1 MKFAK
6 SFKKSV
12 LICISILCL
21 SGCKIYYDCNSING
35 QLRKNAEDADLVIGK
50 LNSQISSMLQ
60 EYESMNCNQDSAIFK
75 EALFK
80 LSSIKSGL
88 IEMNDYCQA
97 IKSEYMNFTQ
107 YSAGKNKIES
117 GTKEWKSFK
126 QTKSIVKKN
135 AKLLQKKGENNIK
148 SATEFHEYVSKN
160 IVPKVKY
167 CDVSVSLN
175 LFEAKL
181 KELGNSQKKFLD
193 DYKTFEKSVSKIIE
207 SKLESKKEQCNAISE
222 KIKKIAIVG
231 AGITKIKSGMLQQI
245 SIFRKSTSSKTKIY
259 SCSSDW
265 VSVSK
270 AELEFAELNN
280 QLAKIEK
287 EIQTLSAE
295 VQKEINELQ

>member
-1 MKFAK
+1 MKFAQ
-6 SFKKSV
+6 SFKKAIS
-12 LICISILCL
+12 ICISILCL
-21 SGCKIYYDCNSING
+21 SSCKIYYDSNSLNS
-35 QLRKNAEDADLVIGK
+35 QLRKNAEDADLVTGK
-50 LNSQISSMLQ
+50 LNSQITSMLQ

-75 EALFK
+75 EAQFK

-97 IKSEYMNFTQ
+97 IKSEYINFTQ
-107 YSAGKNKIES
+107 YSAGKSKIES

-126 QTKSIVKKN
+126 QTKSIIKKN
-135 AKLLQKKGENNIK
+135 GKKLQRKGEKNIK

-167 CDVSVSLN
+167 CDVSVSIN

-181 KELGNSQKKFLD
+181 KELGESQKKFLE

-207 SKLESKKEQCNAISE
+207 NKMETKKEQCNAINE
-222 KIKKIAIVG
+222 KMKKISLVG
-231 AGITKIKSGMLQQI
+231 SGITKIKSGMLQQI

-259 SCSSDW
+259 SCSTEW
-265 VSVSK
+265 ESVSK
-270 AELEFAELNN
+270 AELEFSELNN
-280 QLAKIEK
+280 QLTKIEN
-287 EIQTLSAE
+287 EIQTLTAE